1 MNRRHFIKGLFGAAL
16 VAPVVASDI
25 FKYPER
31 VDAKPKRDVVSPS
44 AKKAFSDSFIEQFNR
59 AVMEEYE
66 KRSVL
71 SNFVRVG

>member
-16 VAPVVASDI
+16 VAPVVSSDI

-31 VDAKPKRDVVSPS
+31 VDVKTKRDAPTLS
-44 AKKAFSDSFIEQFNR
+44 ANKTFGDSFIEQFNR

-71 SNFVRVG
+71 SDFVRVA